1 MNLTKTVQRTIRNK
15 IISESTY
22 MKKALEIR
30 KNLINELISCN
41 IRYLTKEEKEIYDTN
56 PELLNYRKFSAFL
69 DSFPLTGEYQA
80 QTNAIDKD
88 LKITTCKY
96 WWGGNDYHPR
106 EVFHITW
113 SATCTDTVV
122 FGDKILHT
130 FHNWEDLKNNISEED
145 YNTIITLLKD
155 LLETV
160 NYLEKK
166 VSLFQKILESSNFSL
181 LDLKK
186 YSTKLYKIVK
196 EIKEKY

>member
-1 MNLTKTVQRTIRNK
+1 MNLTKTAQRKIRHR

-30 KNLINELISCN
+30 ENLINELISCN

-56 PELLNYRKFSAFL
+56 PELLNYRNFSTFLKF
-69 DSFPLTGEYQA
+69 FPLTGEYQ
-80 QTNAIDKD
+80 TDVIDKD
-88 LKITTCKY
+88 LKITTCRY

-106 EVFHITW
+106 EIFYITW
-113 SATCTDTVV
+113 SEISTDSDV
-122 FGDKILHT
+122 FGDKILYT
-130 FHNWEDLKNNISEED
+130 FHNWEDLKNNISKED
-145 YNTIITLLKD
+145 YNTITCLLKD

-196 EIKEKY
+196 ELKESC